1 MDQEANN
8 NPGEVSHEVALP
20 HEAARAI
27 AGVISDDVDR
37 ALENSKRAMANA
49 VILVETRTRGHVLGT
64 LRFPAYGLQASEAAR
79 LESFNV
85 WPKGMKHLHSN
96 LM

>member
-8 NPGEVSHEVALP
+8 NLGEVPHEVLLP
-20 HEAARAI
+20 HEVARAI
-27 AGVISDDVDR
+27 AGVIADDFDR
-37 ALENSKRAMANA
+37 ALTILNRASANIG
-49 VILVETRTRGHVLGT
+49 ILVEARTRGHVLGT

-85 WPKGMKHLHSN
+85 WPKGKKHLHSN